1 MCFHIYH
8 VVIRTHVGL
17 SMGCFSTWQLASA
30 RSSNMRDRER
40 ERQRERE
47 RERKPQD
54 KSQTFYDLTLEET
67 DHHYCHI
74 LFVTSESRNPAHIP
88 EEGITQ
94 GCEHQEVA
102 SQGATQRLSTTVSK
116 GVELQKG
123 FSKLQLEGLPQTFVN
138 KVLLA
143 HSTPI
148 CLPKLSGCIC
158 ANNCRVESLGQR
170 PYSLQA
176 YKYSLSE
183 PLQKSSAEPYSR
195 WVLLKMYVPMN
206 HHRASLVVQVVKN
219 LPAMQ
224 ET

>member
-30 RSSNMRDRER
+30 RSSNM
-40 ERQRERE
+40 RE

-148 CLPKLSGCIC
+148 CLPKVSGCIC

-195 WVLLKMYVPMN
+195 
-206 HHRASLVVQVVKN
+206 
-219 LPAMQ
+219 
-224 ET
+224 